1 VTAAAVSK
9 ALAPAE
15 QHYLFTTDHN
25 LLRET
30 IRSWVAK
37 NIQPHIDTWEAA
49 GQYPRE
55 LFTELGRI
63 GFLGLQYPEQYG
75 GQGGDF
81 VAAMILCEEI
91 SRVGAE
97 SVGTSVAVHTGMAV
111 PPILKFGTEEQKQR
125 YLPGL
130 ISGEL
135 MAALAIS
142 EPNSGSDV
150 ASMTTRARRDAGG
163 DWILD
168 GQKTFITNGA
178 GADVVLVVARTDP
191 ETSGH
196 AAFSLFLVDTRTPGF
211 QRGRRLEKIGRH
223 ASDTSELTFDSVR
236 VPADALI
243 GEPGRGFY
251 HLMWELEAE
260 RILSSATSVALGYH
274 ALQLGLDY
282 VKTREQFGRPL
293 ADFQAI
299 RHEFAT
305 LAAQL
310 TAARELVYYSAYR
323 FIREHHPIPEISMAK
338 LFAADILNRVAD
350 YSLQVHGGYGYMAEY
365 PIGRVWKD
373 ARVKR
378 IAAGTDEIQREIIAK
393 HLLGKP
399 TRR

>member
-1 VTAAAVSK
+1 MTVSTSP
-9 ALAPAE
+9 ALLIPSD
-15 QHYLFTTDHN
+15 HYLFTAEHRQ
-25 LLRET
+25 LRET

-37 NIQPHIDTWEAA
+37 NVQPHIDTWEAA
-49 GQYPRE
+49 GRYPRE

-81 VAAMILCEEI
+81 LAALVLCEEM

-97 SVGTSVAVHTGMAV
+97 SVGMSVAVHTGMAV
-111 PPILKFGTEEQKQR
+111 PPILKFGSEDQKQR

-130 ISGEL
+130 ISGDL

-150 ASMTTRARRDAGG
+150 ASMTTRARRDAEGE
-163 DWILD
+163 WILD
-168 GQKTFITNGA
+168 GQKTFVTHGER
-178 GADVVLVVARTDP
+178 ADVVLVVARTDP
-191 ETSGH
+191 EASGH
-196 AAFSLFLVDTRTPGF
+196 AAFSLFLVDTRAPGF
-211 QRGRRLEKIGRH
+211 RRGRRLEKIGRH
-223 ASDTSELTFDSVR
+223 ASDTAELVFNSVR

-243 GEPGRGFY
+243 GEQGRGFY

-260 RILSSATSVALGYH
+260 RIISSATSVALGFH
-274 ALQLGLDY
+274 ALQLGLEY
-282 VKTREQFGRPL
+282 VKTREQFGHPL

-310 TAARELVYYSAYR
+310 TAARELVYFAAFR
-323 FIREHHPIPEISMAK
+323 FVREHHPIPEIPMAK

-350 YSLQVHGGYGYMAEY
+350 YSLQVHGGYGYMAEFA
-365 PIGRVWKD
+365 IGRVWKD

-378 IAAGTDEIQREIIAK
+378 IAAGTDEVQREIISK

-399 TRR
+399 SRR